1 MNNESGNK
9 NTWKVFGILIIL
21 MTGLVL
27 GVYLIGKNQENRS
40 KAEENDVAVEEK
52 NEQLENMCG
61 KADELPASS
70 RPVTDLC
77 AAGSPIWIDSVAS
90 GGLYR
95 WKCVDETG
103 EESSECSAVL
113 SN

>member
-9 NTWKVFGILIIL
+9 NTWKVFGVLVVL
-21 MTGLVL
+21 MGGLLLSIYVV
-27 GVYLIGKNQENRS
+27 GQNQENRS
-40 KAEENDVAVEEK
+40 KAEENDVVMEED
-52 NEQLENMCG
+52 EQFENMCG
-61 KADELPASS
+61 EADELPASS

-77 AAGSPIWIDSVAS
+77 VTGSPIWIDSVAS

-95 WKCVDETG
+95 WKCVDEAKD
-103 EESSECSAVL
+103 ESNECSAVL